1 MTMRT
6 VATVFVRLA
15 AELGQGYRPLVRT
28 GGGQD
33 LFRDVRVG
41 SGYPGGHRPQVGAHQ
56 RGRVEVAAQVVAGL
70 GGPERT
76 VLDTLVG
83 DGESE
88 RVGASDGRRR
98 VLASV
103 DRRPAERRG
112 DPADAL
118 RVEHVHGTAARPR
131 RDGEGEHVGLGGGG
145 DYRPWVGQDHVGQ
158 ERGLEGSRRRHQQ
171 QVLFQRDPQA
181 VPVVGPAEEHR
192 MRVRVEEPQPEGKGA
207 TDPAGAAQ
215 RCEAAPV
222 QPQAEDRGEAFAG
235 VQPQVQ
241 PESQG
246 SGAVTR
252 QVPCGQERPG
262 NERGHGE
269 QDG

>member
-6 VATVFVRLA
+6 VATVFVASPRSSARVTAHWL
-15 AELGQGYRPLVRT
+15 RT

-33 LFRDVRVG
+33 LLWDVRVG

-76 VLDTLVG
+76 VLDALVG

-88 RVGASDGRRR
+88 RVGAPDGRRR

-118 RVEHVHGTAARPR
+118 RVEHVQGAAACPR
-131 RDGEGEHVGLGGGG
+131 RGGQSEHVGLGGGG
-145 DYRPWVGQDHVGQ
+145 DYGAWVAQDHVGQ

-171 QVLFQRDPQA
+171 QVLLQRDVQA
-181 VPVVGPAEEHR
+181 VTVVGPA
-192 MRVRVEEPQPEGKGA
+192 
-207 TDPAGAAQ
+207 
-215 RCEAAPV
+215 
-222 QPQAEDRGEAFAG
+222 
-235 VQPQVQ
+235 
-241 PESQG
+241 
-246 SGAVTR
+246 
-252 QVPCGQERPG
+252 
-262 NERGHGE
+262 
-269 QDG
+269 